1 MLPLI
6 KKPGLDQSV
15 PANYRPISNLHT
27 VSKIIERLVLVRLK
41 PHLLATG
48 NFNPLQ
54 SAYRSGHSTETALQ
68 RILDSFYKAIDGKK
82 LTVLISLDIS
92 AAFDTINH
100 SKLLSRFRNEFGVTD
115 IALNWLKS
123 YIEDR
128 HQFVKLGRHSSAT
141 VCCTSGV
148 PQGSVLGPLIFAAYV
163 SPIGEV
169 ISSHGVDHHQYA
181 DDTQLFLAMCT
192 STIRS
197 NLSTLEICSQA
208 VKHWFADNDLLLNA
222 DKSEAMLVGS
232 SSQLKAAS
240 NVNTVSVAGVSL
252 PVSVEIKSLGVVIDN
267 KLTFDTH
274 VRAICKACNYHTWA
288 LRHIRHYLP
297 LPVAQT
303 LACSIVGSRLDYCN
317 SVLYGAPK
325 SSIAK
330 LQRVQ
335 NMLARVVL
343 NKPRRTHSTELLQS
357 LHWLPVK
364 ERIDFKVALLTYKVR
379 YSSTPDYLF
388 NLLSDR
394 VINSSLTLR
403 SSSKHVLYVPRSR
416 TVCGARAFSIAAP
429 TVWNKLPADVQISTS
444 VACFKSRL
452 KTFLFRTVYNC

>member
-1 MLPLI
+1 MI
-6 KKPGLDQSV
+6 KNSQSM
-15 PANYRPISNLHT
+15 
-27 VSKIIERLVLVRLK
+27 
-41 PHLLATG
+41 
-48 NFNPLQ
+48 
-54 SAYRSGHSTETALQ
+54 
-68 RILDSFYKAIDGKK
+68 
-82 LTVLISLDIS
+82 ISLDIS

-100 SKLLSRFRNEFGVTD
+100 SKLLSRFRDEFGVTD
-115 IALNWLKS
+115 MALKWLKS

-128 HQFVKLGRHSSAT
+128 QQFVKFGRHSSAT
-141 VCCTSGV
+141 VRCTSGV

-181 DDTQLFLAMCT
+181 DDTQLFLAIT
-192 STIRS
+192 ASTIRS

-222 DKSEAMLVGS
+222 DKSEVMLVGS
-232 SSQLKAAS
+232 SPQLKAAS
-240 NVNTVSVAGVSL
+240 SINTVSVAGVSL
-252 PVSVEIKSLGVVIDN
+252 PVSSVIKSLGVAIDSR
-267 KLTFDTH
+267 LTFDTH
-274 VRAICKACNYHTWA
+274 VRAVCKACNYHIWA

-343 NKPRRTHSTELLQS
+343 SKPRRSHSAELLQS

-379 YSSTPDYLF
+379 NTSTPDYL
-388 NLLSDR
+388 NCLLTNR
-394 VINSSLTLR
+394 VINSVTLR
-403 SSSKHVLYVPRSR
+403 SSSKQVLHVPRSR

-429 TVWNKLPADVQISTS
+429 TIWNKLPADVQMANSA
-444 VACFKSRL
+444 ACFKSRL
-452 KTFLFRTVYNC
+452 KTFSFRTVHNC

>member
-1 MLPLI
+1 M
-6 KKPGLDQSV
+6 
-15 PANYRPISNLHT
+15 
-27 VSKIIERLVLVRLK
+27 
-41 PHLLATG
+41 
-48 NFNPLQ
+48 
-54 SAYRSGHSTETALQ
+54 
-68 RILDSFYKAIDGKK
+68 
-82 LTVLISLDIS
+82 ISLDIS

-100 SKLLSRFRNEFGVTD
+100 GKLLSRFRDKFGVTD
-115 IALNWLKS
+115 MALDWLRS

-141 VCCTSGV
+141 IRCTSGV
-148 PQGSVLGPLIFAAYV
+148 PQGSVFGPLIFATYV

-169 ISSHGVDHHQYA
+169 ISGYGVDHHQYA
-181 DDTQLFLAMCT
+181 DDTQLFLAMCA
-192 STIRS
+192 STIS
-197 NLSTLEICSQA
+197 SDLCTLEICSQA

-222 DKSEAMLVGS
+222 DKSEAMFVGS

-240 NVNTVSVAGVSL
+240 SFNTVSVAGVIL
-252 PVSVEIKSLGVVIDN
+252 PVSSEIKSLGVVIDSR
-267 KLTFDTH
+267 LTFDTH
-274 VRAICKACNYHTWA
+274 VRAVCKACNYHTWA
-288 LRHIRHYLP
+288 LRHVRHCLP

-330 LQRVQ
+330 LQRAQ

-343 NKPRRTHSTELLQS
+343 NKPRRAHSTELLQS

-379 YSSTPDYLF
+379 HSATPDYLN
-388 NLLSDR
+388 NLLSQR
-394 VINSSLTLR
+394 VINSSVTLR
-403 SSSKHVLYVPRSR
+403 SSSRILLHLPRTR
-416 TVCGARAFSIAAP
+416 TVYGARAFSTAAP
-429 TVWNKLPADVQISTS
+429 TVWNKLPANVQLSDS